1 MTVALIALLV
11 IVAVVVAINLIV
23 GRLPKRPPAGGGVV
37 STSYG
42 TLHYLETP
50 PGPNAADGEL
60 PIVFIH
66 GMPGIANEFD
76 PVREA
81 LGSRHM
87 IAFDRPGYAWS
98 EGKPL
103 SFTEQVDAIHEAAKT
118 LGIDRAV
125 VVGHSFGGLVTLGM
139 AIRHGDFVDRMLLLA
154 PAAGGTRVG
163 EDRMRQARLI
173 QKLQRPGI
181 RQLADL
187 LFLRIVRRH
196 ASRIGAA
203 AAYGESPQTERQ
215 RHLAE
220 SVLARHNSIAA
231 LANDRLLFNDAER
244 LVTANLGRI
253 ECPSV
258 IVHGED
264 DQTVLL
270 RNAERLAAALPNTKL
285 EVVEG
290 DHQLPSKNTA
300 QVVAATNELLTL

>member
-1 MTVALIALLV
+1 MLVAAI
-11 IVAVVVAINLIV
+11 VAINLIF

-50 PGPNAADGEL
+50 PGAKAESGEL

-81 LGSRHM
+81 LGDRHM

-118 LGIDRAV
+118 LGVERAV

-139 AIRHGDFVDRMLLLA
+139 AIRHSDFVDRMLLLA

-163 EDRMRQARLI
+163 EERMRQARLI
-173 QKLQRPGI
+173 QKLQLPGI
-181 RQLADL
+181 RQIADL
-187 LFLRIVRRH
+187 FFLRLVRRH
-196 ASRIGAA
+196 ASRLGAA
-203 AAYGESPQTERQ
+203 AAYDETPRTAKQ

-244 LVTANLGRI
+244 LVTANLTRI
-253 ECPSV
+253 KCPSV
-258 IVHGED
+258 IVHGAN

-270 RNAERLAAALPNTKL
+270 RNAQRLAEALPNTKL
-285 EVVEG
+285 EVVAG

-300 QVVAATNELLTL
+300 DVVAATHELLTL